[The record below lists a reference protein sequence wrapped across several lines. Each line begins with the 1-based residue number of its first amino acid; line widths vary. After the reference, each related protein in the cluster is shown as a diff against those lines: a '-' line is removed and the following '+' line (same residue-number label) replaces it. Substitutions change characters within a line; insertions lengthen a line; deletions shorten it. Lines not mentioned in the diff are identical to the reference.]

1 VLIGTPLKYANHCI
15 YLCTV
20 DKKIISLSWLI
31 CAHKKPFPFKSTC
44 GRINYSTRSRAEVV
58 GEGGSC
64 VRVEARAPASRR
76 RRASLARRRRRGE
89 AAARAGDPTP

>member
-1 VLIGTPLKYANHCI
+1 MTKSDKLYT
-15 YLCTV
+15 TV
-20 DKKIISLSWLI
+20 D
-31 CAHKKPFPFKSTC
+31 

-58 GEGGSC
+58 GEGESC

-89 AAARAGDPTP
+89 AAARAGRPTP